1 MIIDDDSFALGMPT
15 SMEML
20 EQHALL
26 LQGENEQLQHD
37 LSQARKNIEKLVAI
51 NQGQADEITQ
61 LNGKIK
67 RLTWELPRA
76 NVENSKLKN
85 EKLTGCS
92 PSRGSMPPRPEIK

>member
-37 LSQARKNIEKLVAI
+37 LSRARANIEKLVAI
-51 NQGQADEITQ
+51 NQGQADQITQ
-61 LNGKIK
+61 LNGKIE
-67 RLTWELPRA
+67 RLTWDLPRA
-76 NVENSKLKN
+76 NVENS
-85 EKLTGCS
+85 S
-92 PSRGSMPPRPEIK
+92 